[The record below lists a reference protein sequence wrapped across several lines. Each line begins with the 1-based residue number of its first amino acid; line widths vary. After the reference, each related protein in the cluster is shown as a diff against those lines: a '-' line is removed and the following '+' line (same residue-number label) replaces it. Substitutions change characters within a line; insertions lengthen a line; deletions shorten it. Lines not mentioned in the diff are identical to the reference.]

1 MTSKNGL
8 KMTSFDIFKFNHPY
22 FTASCFFKGYANY
35 FNFCFVKEV
44 IVIFSHDPR
53 VSVLDHWTLQFP
65 ASVSSMRAFLT
76 FVCNISF
83 RKQSAAAFDFQ
94 GFQRERMML
103 VKRSRTFLLGEKAW
117 PSAHSKAQGYP
128 TRWASFK
135 LLKIKVL
142 TFKSLN
148 AKFKSDLQ
156 SPMELCMVAIGWN

>member
-22 FTASCFFKGYANY
+22 FTSCFSKDMPTIST
-35 FNFCFVKEV
+35 FVKEV

-94 GFQRERMML
+94 GFQREREWCWWRGVEPSSSWRESLAFSTQQSSRIPDQMSKFQITKNQSFDIQIT
-103 VKRSRTFLLGEKAW
+103 KR
-117 PSAHSKAQGYP
+117 
-128 TRWASFK
+128 
-135 LLKIKVL
+135 KVYEWF
-142 TFKSLN
+142 TESCGI
-148 AKFKSDLQ
+148 
-156 SPMELCMVAIGWN
+156 MHG